1 MKLCVLT
8 RWDFNFCVRSSLLWG
23 VEERGYAKEVGI
35 ERQDAVRWVY
45 VFDDLTTLRAKM
57 LHYLKKTVP
66 MLRNAWT
73 VDRKIHC
80 TKKRPPGLLERD
92 CPRKI
97 YTIDTPDNLS
107 SLG

>member
-1 MKLCVLT
+1 M
-8 RWDFNFCVRSSLLWG
+8 
-23 VEERGYAKEVGI
+23 
-35 ERQDAVRWVY
+35 
-45 VFDDLTTLRAKM
+45 FDDLTTLRAKM

-66 MLRNAWT
+66 MLRNVCT

-97 YTIDTPDNLS
+97 YTIDTPDHLS
-107 SLG
+107 SLGSTRLIWKNFGLQTCFAFRNPIGCDPVNNLC